1 MSVGQVKQKAQG
13 KEHEEV
19 GIDRQGLEVAFRD
32 FSTISSQLIDSYQLL
47 QGQVADLEGK
57 LSKSNQERVQVGK
70 DRENL
75 ANRLEHLL
83 DFLPGGVVVID
94 SRGVVE
100 DCNWVATDFLGT
112 SIIGE
117 SWSNIIDQ
125 NFSPKFDDGHEISL
139 KDGRRLSIAT
149 RSLGGKFPNSVVN
162 NSENEETTLKRGQ
175 IVLLT
180 DQTQTRDLQDRLS
193 RHKRLS
199 TMGKMVA
206 YLAHQIR
213 TPLSSAMLYGSHL
226 KSPDLSVEQR
236 ESFSGR
242 LLNQLK
248 NLERQVSDLLIFA
261 KGEQS
266 TQTEITAGDFF
277 YLLRRELDVSVVVE
291 GMIVDVV
298 LDEGSKD
305 QSFLCNSPS
314 LISAILNLINNAREA
329 GQENQQGKTTQ
340 VLVSARTLE
349 KSLVISVCDNG
360 PGISEAQL
368 HKVLEPFY
376 STKSK
381 GTGLGLAVVQAVI
394 KSLGGSL
401 AIRSISTGGL
411 KIELVVPLV

>member
-1 MSVGQVKQKAQG
+1 MSAGPLHKNTHDSQG
-13 KEHEEV
+13 IERE
-19 GIDRQGLEVAFRD
+19 GLEVAFRD
-32 FSTISSQLIDSYQLL
+32 FSAISSQLIDSYQLL
-47 QGQVADLEGK
+47 QGQVADLEGE
-57 LSKSNQERVQVGK
+57 LSKSNQERVQVGR

-94 SRGVVE
+94 SRGLVE
-100 DCNWVATDFLGT
+100 DCNSVAMDFLGKA
-112 SIIGE
+112 IIGKY
-117 SWSNIIDQ
+117 WSEIIDQ

-149 RSLGGKFPNSVVN
+149 RSLSEKFSNCDNKSQN
-162 NSENEETTLKRGQ
+162 TFLKRGQ

-226 KSPDLSVEQR
+226 NNPDLSTEQR
-236 ESFSGR
+236 TSFSEK
-242 LLNQLK
+242 LLRQLR
-248 NLERQVSDLLIFA
+248 NIERQVSDLLIFA
-261 KGEQS
+261 RGEQS
-266 TQTEITAGDFF
+266 TQTKITAEAFF
-277 YLLRRELDVSVVVE
+277 YLLKRDLDASVILD
-291 GMIVDVV
+291 GINVDVI
-298 LDEGSKD
+298 LDADAKAR
-305 QSFLCNSPS
+305 SFVCNSPS
-314 LISAILNLINNAREA
+314 LISAILNLVNNAKEA
-329 GQENQQGKTTQ
+329 GIENQQKMPIEI
-340 VLVSARTLE
+340 LVNAHLRDENL
-349 KSLVISVCDNG
+349 IINVCDNG
-360 PGISEAQL
+360 PGISESQL

-394 KSLGGSL
+394 KSLSGSL
-401 AIRSISTGGL
+401 HIRTINTGGL
-411 KIELVVPLV
+411 KIELVIPLLPL